1 MLTTSRPLLNL
12 LCFTADAYITNGCWG
27 IETRV
32 CHGRRHYGGS
42 GDGGAGDGGD
52 SGACDDDVVF
62 AILRNSWSFSCAL
75 YNATRDT
82 HAEGTAL

>member
-1 MLTTSRPLLNL
+1 MVTTSRPLLNL

-42 GDGGAGDGGD
+42 GDGGAGGD
-52 SGACDDDVVF
+52 SGACDDDAIF

-75 YNATRDT
+75 YNATRGT
-82 HAEGTAL
+82 HA